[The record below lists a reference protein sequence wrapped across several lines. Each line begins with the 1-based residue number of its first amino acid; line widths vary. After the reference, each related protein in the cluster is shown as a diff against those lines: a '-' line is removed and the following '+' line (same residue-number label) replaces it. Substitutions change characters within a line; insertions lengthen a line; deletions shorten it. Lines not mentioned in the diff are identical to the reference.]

1 MPNSYKLFF
10 ATNRR
15 HEGSNRWNPKRY
27 GADPSKDGVDNLRF
41 GEVEVKA
48 DSIKIKTYLT
58 KDMGISGIGDG
69 LELSDYFLKQIKSKS
84 KITAY
89 KEKINPND
97 VEKDLE
103 DHCFGSIRMFENL
116 KKLMKTKEMDLLIY
130 VHGYNVEWEEAVSS
144 ALSLQET
151 LKSQTNNKDLLVFLF
166 SWPSDG
172 SMFPYLAYKSDRV
185 DAKGS
190 GESFGRGFLKIRDY
204 LKKLRDRNN
213 YKEELCFQ
221 KLHLLC
227 HSMGN
232 YVLESSL
239 QKIIDFNEGKNLPR
253 IFDEIFMCAPDVDA
267 DVLEKDKPMGRISEL
282 AKRITIYHNS
292 GDLPMI
298 VSDYTK
304 GNPDRLGHTGPS
316 RPILTDN
323 KINQVNCSPIVEGIL
338 EHSYYLVGHINKD
351 IKENIDGL
359 ANNDPSRR
367 RKMENILG
375 NSFILT

>member
-1 MPNSYKLFF
+1 MLKYQ
-10 ATNRR
+10 
-15 HEGSNRWNPKRY
+15 
-27 GADPSKDGVDNLRF
+27 
-41 GEVEVKA
+41 
-48 DSIKIKTYLT
+48 T
-58 KDMGISGIGDG
+58 K
-69 LELSDYFLKQIKSKS
+69 
-84 KITAY
+84 
-89 KEKINPND
+89 
-97 VEKDLE
+97 
-103 DHCFGSIRMFENL
+103 
-116 KKLMKTKEMDLLIY
+116 
-130 VHGYNVEWEEAVSS
+130 
-144 ALSLQET
+144 
-151 LKSQTNNKDLLVFLF
+151 NKDLMVFLF

-172 SMFPYLAYKSDRV
+172 NVLPPLFAYKSDRI
-185 DAKGS
+185 DARGS
-190 GESFGRGFLKIRDY
+190 GESFGRGFLKMRDY
-204 LKKLRDRNN
+204 LKKLRDKKNS
-213 YKEELCFQ
+213 KEELCFQ

-267 DVLEKDKPMGRISEL
+267 DVLEKEKPMGRISEL

-298 VSDYTK
+298 ISDYTK
-304 GNPDRLGHTGPS
+304 GNPDRLGHQGSS

-323 KINQVNCSPIVEGIL
+323 KINQVNCTPIVEGTL
-338 EHSYYLVGHINKD
+338 EHSYYLIGHTNKD

-359 ANNDPSRR
+359 ANNNPSRK

>member
-1 MPNSYKLFF
+1 MPNTYKLFF
-10 ATNRR
+10 ATNRG
-15 HEGSNRWNPKRY
+15 HEGSNRWKPEGYGPK
-27 GADPSKDGVDNLRF
+27 PSQDGIDNLRF

-48 DSIKIKTYLT
+48 DPMEVKTYLT
-58 KDMGISGIGDG
+58 KDLGETGVGDG
-69 LELSDYFLKQIKSKS
+69 LGLSDYILKQTQNNA

-89 KEKINPND
+89 KEKIHPTD

-103 DHCFGSIRMFENL
+103 NHCFGSIRMFENL

-130 VHGYNVEWEEAVSS
+130 IHGFNVEWEEAVSS
-144 ALSLQET
+144 ALSLQEM
-151 LKSQTNNKDLLVFLF
+151 LKHQTNNKDLMVFLF

-172 SMFPYLAYKSDRV
+172 SAFPFLAYKSDRV

-190 GESFGRGFLKIRDY
+190 GESFGRGFLKMRDY
-204 LKKLRDRNN
+204 LKNLRERNN
-213 YKEELCFQ
+213 SKEELCFQ

-239 QKIIDFNEGKNLPR
+239 QKIIEFNEGKNLPR
-253 IFDEIFMCAPDVDA
+253 IFDEIFMCAPDVDS

-298 VSDYTK
+298 ISDYTK
-304 GNPDRLGHTGPS
+304 GNPDRLGHQGSS

-323 KINQVNCSPIVEGIL
+323 KINQVNCSPIVEGTL
-338 EHSYYLVGHINKD
+338 EHSYYLVGLINKD

-359 ANNDPSRR
+359 ANNDPSRK

-375 NSFILT
+375 NSFILS